1 MNHYSKELKVYAEA
15 GLRTAEDWASESRA
29 VREGSTPQAETMDRG
44 KTIGLFSRSQTDV
57 KLGRPSV
64 AKA

>member
-29 VREGSTPQAETMDRG
+29 VREGSAPQAEAMDRG
-44 KTIGLFSRSQTDV
+44 KTVGLFSRRQTDA
-57 KLGRPSV
+57 KLGRKV
-64 AKA
+64 VEKA